1 MASVNGITLK
11 GLKTFKDHE
20 GAEIFQ
26 GNLYI
31 GGKKIGFWSQDAWCG
46 PDIVILDEKYDRRKL
61 EECFIRAG
69 YEDLERAMWKL
80 LELKLDE
87 EDWKKSGCDR
97 LFIGTDGYHIIN
109 IQVNDPGAT
118 ENDIL
123 CREDVINM
131 IDHYFFEDGDYE
143 FRIVDKYSFD
153 IGDPIVIDEIRR

>member
-1 MASVNGITLK
+1 MASVNGIALK

-20 GAEIFQ
+20 GMDILQ

-46 PDIVILDEKYDRRKL
+46 PDIVVLEKEYDERKL
-61 EECFIRAG
+61 EKCFQDAG
-69 YEDLERAMWKL
+69 YEDMERAMWKL

-87 EDWKKSGCDR
+87 DDWKKSGSER
-97 LFIGTDGYHIIN
+97 LFIGTDGYHVIN
-109 IQVNDPGAT
+109 IQVNDPKTTLG
-118 ENDIL
+118 NML
-123 CREDVINM
+123 MRKDVERY
-131 IDHYFFEDGDYE
+131 IDTYFFKNGEHE